1 MSEVSRPAYAAVAIV
16 MLVLHVLLR
25 PLLQDLPIRP
35 DLLTG
40 GVLVGGLVLRA
51 GSAALLGF
59 VAGLLEAAL
68 GVGGLGRLTMVY
80 TLLGYGSARSRDLIF
95 ADLQYFLFAYLLVG
109 TWLTQL
115 VLGAFAGSST
125 LTWAF
130 AFVAAPLS
138 ALLTAVLGEL
148 GARAASAITG

>member
-1 MSEVSRPAYAAVAIV
+1 MSEVSRPAYSAVAIA

-25 PLLQDLPIRP
+25 PLLHGLPISP

-51 GSAALLGF
+51 GSAAILGF
-59 VAGLLEAAL
+59 TAGLIEAAL
-68 GVGGLGRLTMVY
+68 SVGGLGPLTLVY

-95 ADLQYFLFAYLLVG
+95 ADLQYFLLAYLFVG
-109 TWLTQL
+109 TWMTQL
-115 VLGAFAGSST
+115 VLAALAGSS
-125 LTWAF
+125 LSWMF
-130 AFVAAPLS
+130 AFVVAPLS

>member
-1 MSEVSRPAYAAVAIV
+1 MSEVPQRAYSAVAIA

-25 PLLQDLPIRP
+25 PLLQGLPVSP

-51 GSAALLGF
+51 GSAAVLGF
-59 VAGLLEAAL
+59 FAGLVEAAL
-68 GVGGLGRLTMVY
+68 SVGGLGPLTIVY

-95 ADLQYFLFAYLLVG
+95 ADLQYFLFAYLFVG

-115 VLGAFAGSST
+115 VLAALAGST
-125 LTWAF
+125 LTWMF
-130 AFVAAPLS
+130 AFVVAPLS
-138 ALLTAVLGEL
+138 ALLTALLGEL
-148 GARAASAITG
+148 GARAASAITGW